1 MCHSMHHPTRER
13 AQIFLS
19 GTGSVSSAKHGTV
32 LYHSHGNPSE
42 RLEYPQNTTSTLQ
55 PTYRVARSSCSC
67 ARCIPRLSVFPYS
80 LRCNINILLHH
91 FRSIPYPI
99 LFISIL
105 ALSFVDSRFEL
116 RCTAERSRS
125 TIVTLYAAVEEV
137 DCICRERILFI
148 VLTGEHL
155 PLRQHFPLRS
165 LYTHLRY
172 LP

>member
-1 MCHSMHHPTRER
+1 MCHSMHHPTREC

-67 ARCIPRLSVFPYS
+67 ARCIPRLSVFPFLPLTHS
-80 LRCNINILLHH
+80 AAILIFFFIAFGVFLIRFYLSPSSH
-91 FRSIPYPI
+91 YPSWI
-99 LFISIL
+99 L
-105 ALSFVDSRFEL
+105 DSSCVAQQREVV
-116 RCTAERSRS
+116 APSY
-125 TIVTLYAAVEEV
+125 LYAAVEEV

-155 PLRQHFPLRS
+155 PLR
-165 LYTHLRY
+165 
-172 LP
+172 